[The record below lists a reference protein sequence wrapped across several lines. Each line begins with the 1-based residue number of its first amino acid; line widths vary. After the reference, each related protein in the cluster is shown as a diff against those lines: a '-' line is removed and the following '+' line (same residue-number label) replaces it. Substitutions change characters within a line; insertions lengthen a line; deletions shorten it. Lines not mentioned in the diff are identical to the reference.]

1 MLAVMH
7 EEFDS
12 MEIDSMLNNLENMKK
27 NKTLISSFFFGK
39 IRNFKLTNIN
49 IICLTRRDPGG

>member
-12 MEIDSMLNNLENMKK
+12 MEIDSMLNNLKNMKK
-27 NKTLISSFFFGK
+27 IK
-39 IRNFKLTNIN
+39 I
-49 IICLTRRDPGG
+49 

>member
-12 MEIDSMLNNLENMKK
+12 MEIDSMLNNLKNMKK
-27 NKTLISSFFFGK
+27 IKNLIFFLWQNPKFQTYQYLYYLL
-39 IRNFKLTNIN
+39 N
-49 IICLTRRDPGG
+49 P